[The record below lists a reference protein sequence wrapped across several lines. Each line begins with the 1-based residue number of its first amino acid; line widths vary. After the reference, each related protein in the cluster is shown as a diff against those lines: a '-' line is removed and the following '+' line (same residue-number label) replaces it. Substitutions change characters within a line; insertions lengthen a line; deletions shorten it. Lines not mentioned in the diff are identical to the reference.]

1 MPLNGDGL
9 HVNRWTA
16 ETRLFTSK
24 TSQPVALA
32 LRLINYP
39 AWEIQVDRK
48 TVGGDS
54 LPETAQLS
62 LEVPAGE
69 HSVSVQFRR
78 SWDRTAGS
86 AISIFSAFLLL
97 GFSFS
102 TRRKTSHVA

>member
-54 LPETAQLS
+54 ETAQLS